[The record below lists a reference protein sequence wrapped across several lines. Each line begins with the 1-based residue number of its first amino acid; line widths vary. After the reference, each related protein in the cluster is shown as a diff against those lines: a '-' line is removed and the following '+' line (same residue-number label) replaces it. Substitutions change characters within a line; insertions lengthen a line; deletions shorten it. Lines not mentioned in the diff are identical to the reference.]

1 MATAW
6 LFHDSLVRQAPV
18 SRQPSCY
25 RVNLCHLIGPII
37 AFHQKYWSV
46 DAALATEVTEGRGWN
61 IGLGDS
67 ELVMWCKAI
76 AGKKWESGHWCHCI
90 IFGRLTKMGLDF
102 LIKWNIR
109 FKTTRIILYCTLS
122 HVSYLITVEEHHH
135 CSTAPGEITSH
146 VITVKLHCN
155 SSVPE
160 CLIPTTLQ
168 VQLWISRITRDD

>member
-46 DAALATEVTEGRGWN
+46 GAALATEVTEGRGWN
-61 IGLGDS
+61 IRLGDS

-76 AGKKWESGHWCHCI
+76 AGKKWELGCWCHCI
-90 IFGRLTKMGLDF
+90 IFGRPTKTGLDF
-102 LIKWNIR
+102 LIKRNLNDTSVYNVTCIVSNHSGETSSLAHCKWRVDITCN
-109 FKTTRIILYCTLS
+109 YCKVTL
-122 HVSYLITVEEHHH
+122 
-135 CSTAPGEITSH
+135 
-146 VITVKLHCN
+146 
-155 SSVPE
+155 
-160 CLIPTTLQ
+160 
-168 VQLWISRITRDD
+168 